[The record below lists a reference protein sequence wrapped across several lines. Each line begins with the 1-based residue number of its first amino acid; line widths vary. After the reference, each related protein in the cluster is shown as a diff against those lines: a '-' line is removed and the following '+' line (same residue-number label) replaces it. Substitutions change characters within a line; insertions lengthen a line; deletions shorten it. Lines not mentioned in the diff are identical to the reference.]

1 MYMGL
6 LSKAHISVR
15 FIGSLPPTC
24 WEEAKMQEFV
34 NLLTQNF
41 CLAGTTSGHG
51 LLESLMTTCLL
62 QGQCSSPGLLKLLPQ
77 NSKALCYSTGHEIST
92 ANSLGKGG
100 LERTC
105 RAQAGG
111 NTAHPGSHT

>member
-34 NLLTQNF
+34 NLLTQHF
-41 CLAGTTSGHG
+41 CLAGAMSGHG
-51 LLESLMTTCLL
+51 LLASLMTTCWL
-62 QGQCSSPGLLKLLPQ
+62 QG
-77 NSKALCYSTGHEIST
+77 
-92 ANSLGKGG
+92 
-100 LERTC
+100 
-105 RAQAGG
+105 
-111 NTAHPGSHT
+111 